1 MRIWL
6 SQHAR
11 TLGMTL
17 GKFFRSPVA
26 SLLNIGVI
34 GVALALPA
42 GFYVGLV
49 NLQSL
54 SQGLAAAPQ
63 LSLFLALDANRADI
77 AQIEGRLRQ
86 HAQVHKFKYVSREQA
101 LADMKAGT
109 GLGDVMSGL
118 AQNPLPDAFVV
129 DARDSTAQS
138 LENLR
143 EEIRR
148 WPKVA
153 HVQLDAAWA
162 RRLEAVLK
170 LGQLAVLM
178 LTTLL
183 AFALV
188 AITFNTIRLQ
198 ILTRREEIEVAK
210 LIGATDAFIRRPF
223 LYFGAIQGLA
233 GGLAAWAL
241 IWAGIYLLNNG
252 LADLSQLYG
261 TTFQLHHLNPADS
274 LGLLLFSAALGWF
287 GARMSVG
294 RHLYDADRG

>member
-1 MRIWL
+1 MKTWL
-6 SQHAR
+6 SQHVRA
-11 TLGMTL
+11 LGMTL
-17 GKFFRSPVA
+17 GQFLRSPLA
-26 SLLNIGVI
+26 SLFNVGVI

-42 GFYVGLV
+42 GFYVGIV

-54 SQGLAAAPQ
+54 SHRLAAAPQ
-63 LSLFLALDANRADI
+63 LSVFLALDAARADI
-77 AQIEGRLRQ
+77 AQIEDRLRQ
-86 HAQVHKFKYVSREQA
+86 HPEVQKFRYVSREQA
-101 LADMKAGT
+101 LADMKAGS

-118 AQNPLPDAFVV
+118 TQNPLPDAFIV
-129 DARDSTAQS
+129 DARDGAAQS
-138 LENLR
+138 LEKLR
-143 EEIRR
+143 DEFAR

-162 RRLEAVLK
+162 KRLEAVLK

-178 LTTLL
+178 LTSLL

-210 LIGATDAFIRRPF
+210 LIGATDTFIRRPF
-223 LYFGAIQGLA
+223 LYFGTLQGLA
-233 GGLAAWAL
+233 GGLAAWGL

-261 TTFQLHHLNPADS
+261 TSFQLHHLNPADS
-274 LGLLLFSAALGWF
+274 LGLLLFSAGLGWF
-287 GARMSVG
+287 GAWMSVG
-294 RHLYDADRG
+294 RHLSDNNPG